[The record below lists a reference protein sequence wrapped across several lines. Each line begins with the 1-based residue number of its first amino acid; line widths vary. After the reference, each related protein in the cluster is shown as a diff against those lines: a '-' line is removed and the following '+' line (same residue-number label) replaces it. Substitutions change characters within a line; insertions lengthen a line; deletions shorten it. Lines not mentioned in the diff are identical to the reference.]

1 MTELGVSRTVLNEDL
16 MLVKTVEG
24 AHSVFEQRYSLKSV
38 SRELQVKVNSRIN
51 LNLKIKI

>member
-38 SRELQVKVNSRIN
+38 SRELQVKVNSRM
-51 LNLKIKI
+51 NLKIKI